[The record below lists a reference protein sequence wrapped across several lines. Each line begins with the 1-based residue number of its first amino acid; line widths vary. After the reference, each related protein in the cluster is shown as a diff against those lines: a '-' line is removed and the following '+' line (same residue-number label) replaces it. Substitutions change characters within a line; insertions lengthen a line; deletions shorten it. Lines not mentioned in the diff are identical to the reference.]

1 MKVNKWVAEIFG
13 TFALVFVDCGA
24 IIAND
29 SYGGALGH
37 MGICAA
43 FGLVVM
49 TMIYVVGNISG
60 AHFNPAVTIG
70 FVVAGRL
77 DKKVI
82 LPYVTSQMI
91 GTLSAS
97 VVLRLLFPAHP
108 TLGAT
113 LPSVPLL
120 QAFIIEVILSFFL
133 MFVILNVTTGHMEK
147 GIMAGAA
154 IGGTVAMEALM
165 GGPLTGASM
174 NPARSLG
181 PALLSG
187 QLDSLWIY
195 LIAPVV
201 GTTLA
206 YFTCKLIQG
215 AECCPEGVCEDACEC
230 DQQGVCIS

>member
-13 TFALVFVDCGA
+13 TFALVFVGCGA
-24 IIAND
+24 IVAND
-29 SYGGALGH
+29 NYGGALGH

-49 TMIYVVGNISG
+49 TMIYAVGNISG

-70 FVVAGRL
+70 FVAAGRL

-91 GTLSAS
+91 GALAASA
-97 VVLRLLFPAHP
+97 VLRLLFPAHP

-120 QAFIIEVILSFFL
+120 QAFIIEVILSFLL